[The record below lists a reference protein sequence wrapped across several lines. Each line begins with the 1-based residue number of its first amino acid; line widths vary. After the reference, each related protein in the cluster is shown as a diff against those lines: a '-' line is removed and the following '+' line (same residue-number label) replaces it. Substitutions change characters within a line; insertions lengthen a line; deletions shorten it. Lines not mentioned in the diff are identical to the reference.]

1 MCRLCSNIE
10 RNVIHL
16 YTDEGIQKKLEQKI
30 NVYLKI
36 NLSRYD
42 PLPKVICIPCELK
55 LEQHHR
61 FIQRVIQNQKK
72 IQGNRPII
80 PLLEQHLRVRVTPA
94 DSDSNTYNIEPIS
107 SSDSSDSD
115 EEEAQLP
122 TAAENEQAE
131 EMLEEIQEQNQAH
144 FMDTSSSSSSSSS
157 TTDSSSSEQSME
169 EEHLD
174 DENSNEDSVNRDTAS
189 EGGGAQINNS
199 DEMN

>member
-107 SSDSSDSD
+107 SDSSDSED
-115 EEEAQLP
+115 ETQPLP
-122 TAAENEQAE
+122 VGIAAIPENQQE
-131 EMLEEIQEQNQAH
+131 EMLEEIQEQNHAH
-144 FMDTSSSSSSSSS
+144 YMDTSSSSSSSSS
-157 TTDSSSSEQSME
+157 STDSNSSSDQSMI

-174 DENSNEDSVNRDTAS
+174 DENSNDDSVNRD
-189 EGGGAQINNS
+189 NNE
-199 DEMN
+199 DN